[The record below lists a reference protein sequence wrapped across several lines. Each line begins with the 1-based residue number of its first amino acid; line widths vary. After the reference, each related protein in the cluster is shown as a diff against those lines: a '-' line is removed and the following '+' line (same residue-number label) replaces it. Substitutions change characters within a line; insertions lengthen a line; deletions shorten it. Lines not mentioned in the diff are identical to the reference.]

1 VMRGRGVR
9 RRAFLTDGSRCVM
22 PAFGAYAGGLNAC
35 DAVFKPLFPKSFTAH
50 LIGTE
55 RIFAIARPMLC
66 RD

>member
-1 VMRGRGVR
+1 MRGRGVR
-9 RRAFLTDGSRCVM
+9 RRCFVTDGSRCVM

-35 DAVFKPLFPKSFTAH
+35 DAAFKPLFPKGFTAH
-50 LIGTE
+50 LIGAE